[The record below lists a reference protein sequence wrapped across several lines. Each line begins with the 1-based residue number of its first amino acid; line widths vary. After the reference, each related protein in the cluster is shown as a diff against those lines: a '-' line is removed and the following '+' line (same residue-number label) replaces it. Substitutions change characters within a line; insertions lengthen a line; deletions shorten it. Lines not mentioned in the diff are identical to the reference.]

1 MREETETEI
10 CSFTFDGILEKPNSS
25 PFTWRDAA
33 RHRNA
38 VKLLARQLAFK
49 EIGEQA
55 TLIEIAAHLKK
66 HQIRLTAE
74 AENVIETR
82 FEFADWRLPRCA

>member
-1 MREETETEI
+1 MREQTETEI
-10 CSFTFDGILEKPNSS
+10 CSFTFDGILEKPDSS
-25 PFTWRDAA
+25 PFIWRDAV

-49 EIGEQA
+49 EIGERA
-55 TLIEIAAHLKK
+55 TLIEIAAHLEK

-82 FEFADWRLPRCA
+82 FEFADWRFPRRR